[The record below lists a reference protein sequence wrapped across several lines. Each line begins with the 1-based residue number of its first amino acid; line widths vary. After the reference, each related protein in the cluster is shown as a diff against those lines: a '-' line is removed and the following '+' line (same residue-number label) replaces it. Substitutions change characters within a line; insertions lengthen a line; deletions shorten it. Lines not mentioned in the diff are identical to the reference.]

1 MVSLNLQVIETSQ
14 KAIVSLSVV
23 VVILLGVIWYIIG
36 GDDTTKLNEQLIKN
50 NTIIKLLKDQN
61 DSLMSKEQFIV
72 DEIDSTNVTISD
84 QKEAIVQ
91 IKYIYKDAKINLFSL
106 STDSNFMLLTDNL
119 SEADSIKW

>member
-1 MVSLNLQVIETSQ
+1 METSQ